1 MRDKNRIQPLMEKLK
16 QCWEI
21 TPELTIYELLYN
33 LYHDIPDKWVL
44 YYQEDD
50 FWMKN
55 MENYKLT
62 HLSNNV
68 NIELDN
74 IQKDILN
81 AIKIVWEQRYDLRF
95 PQICNLI
102 FSIIEGN
109 VKNLYA
115 LDYIQERLVKKDGE

>member
-33 LYHDIPDKWVL
+33 LYHDIPDKRVL

-81 AIKIVWEQRYDLRF
+81 AIEIVWEQRYDLRF
-95 PQICNLI
+95 PQMCNLI
-102 FSIIEGN
+102 FSVIEGN
-109 VKNLYA
+109 VKNLCA